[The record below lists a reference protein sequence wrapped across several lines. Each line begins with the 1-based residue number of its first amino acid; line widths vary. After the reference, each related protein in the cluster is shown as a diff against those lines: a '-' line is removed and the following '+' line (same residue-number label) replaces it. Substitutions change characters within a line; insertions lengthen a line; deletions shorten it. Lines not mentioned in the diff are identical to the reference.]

1 MDLIRAELVERGAVA
16 LPPWR
21 LARVLL
27 GEEPELRACPG
38 CGAEVSAGM
47 KFCTECGTKL
57 DAGQSTVSYAPSF
70 GEDLEPGTSGAPKG
84 PP

>member
-1 MDLIRAELVERGAVA
+1 MPSSWSGVPLR
-16 LPPWR
+16 PPER

-27 GEEPELRACPG
+27 GEEPSERVSS

-70 GEDLEPGTSGAPKG
+70 GEDLEPGTSAAPKG